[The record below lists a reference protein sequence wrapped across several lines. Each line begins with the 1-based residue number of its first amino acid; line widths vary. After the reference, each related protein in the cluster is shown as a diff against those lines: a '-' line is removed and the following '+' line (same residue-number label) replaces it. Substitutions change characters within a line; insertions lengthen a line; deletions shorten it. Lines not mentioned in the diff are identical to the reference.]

1 MQFVRNFNTK
11 NGSIVFHFRN
21 FKAKGGIYDMNM
33 NNLANQIRGLLRE
46 RNITQSALSELTNI
60 PKSTLSRILT
70 EGSDPSF
77 EQAVQIIKA
86 LGVSLDQLVGITDEV
101 PPEKAQEIADTAINA
116 YTDLIAEK
124 DKQIAMLREHLNEK
138 EKHVEYRA
146 ALLSEK
152 DERIANLT
160 KAWNEEKRDK
170 RILIYIVIA
179 LVSILVAM
187 CFILVIKS

>member
-1 MQFVRNFNTK
+1 
-11 NGSIVFHFRN
+11 
-21 FKAKGGIYDMNM
+21 MNM
-33 NNLANQIRGLLRE
+33 NNLANQIRALLRE
-46 RNITQSALSELTNI
+46 RNITQSALSELTGI
-60 PKSTLSRILT
+60 SKSTLCRILS

-86 LGVSLDQLVGITDEV
+86 LGASLDQLTGITDEV
-101 PPEKAQEIADTAINA
+101 PPEKTQEITDTAINA
-116 YTDLIAEK
+116 YTDLITEK
-124 DKQIAMLREHLNEK
+124 DKQIALLREQLEEK
-138 EKHVEYRA
+138 EKRVLYRES
-146 ALLSEK
+146 LLGEK

>member
-1 MQFVRNFNTK
+1 
-11 NGSIVFHFRN
+11 
-21 FKAKGGIYDMNM
+21 MNM

-46 RNITQSALSELTNI
+46 RNITQTALSELTNI

-86 LGVSLDQLVGITDEV
+86 LGVSLDQLVGITEEV

-124 DKQIAMLREHLNEK
+124 EKQIELLREQLEEK
-138 EKHVEYRA
+138 EKRVIYRES
-146 ALLSEK
+146 LLAEK
-152 DERIANLT
+152 DLRIENLS
-160 KAWNEEKRDK
+160 KAWSEEKRDK

-179 LVSILVAM
+179 VVSILVAL

>member
-1 MQFVRNFNTK
+1 
-11 NGSIVFHFRN
+11 
-21 FKAKGGIYDMNM
+21 MNM

-86 LGVSLDQLVGITDEV
+86 LGVSLDQLVGITEEV

-124 DKQIAMLREHLNEK
+124 DKQIELLERQLEEK
-138 EKHVEYRA
+138 EKRVIYRES
-146 ALLSEK
+146 LLAEK
-152 DERIANLT
+152 DQRIENLT
-160 KAWNEEKRDK
+160 KAWHEEKRDK
-170 RILIYIVIA
+170 RILSYIA
-179 LVSILVAM
+179 VSLMVVVVVLCVLAI
-187 CFILVIKS
+187 FRI

>member
-1 MQFVRNFNTK
+1 
-11 NGSIVFHFRN
+11 
-21 FKAKGGIYDMNM
+21 MNM

-60 PKSTLSRILT
+60 PKSTLCRILT

-124 DKQIAMLREHLNEK
+124 DKQMKLLEQQIADK
-138 EKHVEYRA
+138 ER
-146 ALLSEK
+146 LIIEK
-152 DERIANLT
+152 DTRIASLNI
-160 KAWNEEKRDK
+160 AWDEEKRDK
-170 RILIYIVIA
+170 RILSYIAVALIGVVVALCVIA
-179 LVSILVAM
+179 ILR
-187 CFILVIKS
+187 I

>member
-1 MQFVRNFNTK
+1 
-11 NGSIVFHFRN
+11 
-21 FKAKGGIYDMNM
+21 MNM

-60 PKSTLSRILT
+60 PKSTLCRILT

-124 DKQIAMLREHLNEK
+124 DKQMKLLEQQIADK
-138 EKHVEYRA
+138 ER
-146 ALLSEK
+146 LIIEK
-152 DERIANLT
+152 DTRIASLHS
-160 KAWNEEKRDK
+160 AWDEEKRDK
-170 RILIYIVIA
+170 RILSYIVVALIGVVVALCVIA
-179 LVSILVAM
+179 ILR
-187 CFILVIKS
+187 I